1 MYLEKIIPISV
12 KCRRNG
18 DFILHIANFESGL
31 DRAPVFGP
39 IKLFNSLN
47 VFKKTISRRK
57 SGETAVLQDIK
68 RRLNYKMYNYD
79 AAESEENINIYISI
93 VLNLLL
99 YGKDNGEEIYKN
111 LKFKSYFKSQIL
123 NQRISYRNNDN
134 KNKTHKIIRLCITFG
149 SQSKTKGFHA

>member
-1 MYLEKIIPISV
+1 MYCKNWLSNSIFVSVNVFFLHPLELSYYSNCLHVTLYYVKFFLMYLEKIIPISV

-47 VFKKTISRRK
+47 VLKKTISRRK

-68 RRLNYKMYNYD
+68 RRLNYKIYNYD

-93 VLNLLL
+93 VLN
-99 YGKDNGEEIYKN
+99 YCYMEKTIEK
-111 LKFKSYFKSQIL
+111 KF
-123 NQRISYRNNDN
+123 
-134 KNKTHKIIRLCITFG
+134 TKI
-149 SQSKTKGFHA
+149 